1 MEENVLSAQPPARV
15 TLAEVAAA
23 AHVSM
28 MTVSRVLNGHPGV
41 ASDTRARVERVIAD
55 NGFVRNR
62 AARALK
68 RGRTGIIDLV
78 VPHLDSAYILEIMR
92 GVEETLGSS
101 AFRCAVST
109 TQREDRAER
118 QALARI
124 ADGGSDGALLVL
136 ARGQSSRLDHL
147 RRRRIPVV
155 VVDHRGELDADTPAV
170 GATNW
175 SGAYQATTYLLSLGH
190 RRIAHINGPGSIG
203 CSRARRSGYHAA
215 LDAAGLSVEPAF
227 MREAD
232 FYREGGY
239 QAACALLDLP
249 VPPTAIFAGNDMQ
262 AMGVY
267 AALRERDLSV
277 PGDVSV
283 VGFDDIPVAAMVSP
297 PLTTVRQPLAEMGR
311 IAAHMLLTLLDGAS
325 LPSQRVELATAL
337 IVRGSCAAPALSRG
351 APYGG
356 ADGAIVRALSIAG
369 RGGTLP
375 GEKGGMDT
383 EGD

>member
-1 MEENVLSAQPPARV
+1 MGEQPPDRLTMA
-15 TLAEVAAA
+15 AVAAA
-23 AHVSM
+23 ARVSM

-41 ASDTRARVERVIAD
+41 APDTRARVERAIAD
-55 NGFVRNR
+55 SGFVRNR

-68 RGRTGIIDLV
+68 RGRAGVVDLV

-92 GVEETLGSS
+92 GVEETLGAS

-109 TQREDRAER
+109 THREDRAER

-136 ARGQSSRLDHL
+136 ARGQSPRLDHL
-147 RRRRIPVV
+147 RRRHIPVV

-190 RRIAHINGPGSIG
+190 QRIAHIKGLASIG
-203 CSRARRSGYHAA
+203 CSRARLSGYRAA
-215 LDAAGLSVEPAF
+215 LDAAGLSVDPAF
-227 MREAD
+227 MREGD
-232 FYREGGY
+232 FYQEGGY

-267 AALRERDLSV
+267 AALRERGLSV
-277 PGDVSV
+277 PDDVSV
-283 VGFDDIPVAAMVSP
+283 IGFDDIPVAAMVSP
-297 PLTTVRQPLAEMGR
+297 QLTTVRQPLAEMGR
-311 IAAHMLLTLLDGAS
+311 IAAGMLLTLIDGAS

-337 IVRGSCAAPALSRG
+337 MVRGSCAAPAPPRG
-351 APYGG
+351 APRGVSG
-356 ADGAIVRALSIAG
+356 WAPARAVSTAG
-369 RGGTLP
+369 RRGTVA
-375 GEKGGMDT
+375 GEKGGMDS
-383 EGD
+383 EDG